1 MFIFHQQT
9 HIQQHTPIK
18 HITIH
23 HVKLGRTYFCR
34 INGTC
39 AANLEI
45 PFLVTSP
52 LPFFRTI
59 SRQQYI
65 PTADTPKM

>member
-9 HIQQHTPIK
+9 HIQQHTPKK

-23 HVKLGRTYFCR
+23 HVKLVRTYFSE
-34 INGTC
+34 INRTC

-45 PFLVTSP
+45 PYLVTSS

-59 SRQQYI
+59 F
-65 PTADTPKM
+65 